1 MCPKPGKTRAR
12 GFDPSEFGCNVF
24 GLKTM
29 RNYLPE
35 HAYNSLTSTI
45 IRGEPIDP
53 VIADEVAEAMRTW
66 AVERGVT
73 HFTHWFLPLTGTTA
87 GKHEAFLSPD
97 GQGGAISQFSGREL
111 IQGEPD
117 ASNFPNGGLRAT
129 FEARGYTAWD
139 PTSPAFIMETAEVA
153 ILYVPTIFCGHN
165 SEALDKK
172 TPLLRSQRA
181 LETQLKR
188 MARLFGIDD
197 SGHAYATLGAEQ
209 EYFLVDLKMVGL
221 RPDLKVTGRTLFG
234 RTSPRQQQMEDHYF
248 GHVKPRVLA
257 FMDEVDQTLWRLGI
271 PAKMRHN
278 EAAPSQFEVAPV
290 FEEQNLAVDH
300 NMLTMLVLQEVAARH
315 GFLCLLHEKPF
326 AGINGSGKHN
336 NWSPTGPDGRN
347 WLRPGKTPHE
357 NAVFLAMLTAI
368 VSGVDKFA
376 HLLRAT
382 IATAGNDHRLGS
394 HEAPPAIISVYL
406 GEQLTDIFSQIMH
419 GGARS
424 SRSGGT
430 IRPGIPTVPTLP
442 RDTTDRNRTSPLA
455 FTGNKF
461 ELRAVGSFQS
471 CAGPNVAFNALV
483 TWGIDE
489 LCTALE
495 ARIAEGVAFDAAL
508 QSVLSTFIREHKR
521 VLFDGDN
528 YSEAWRQKAAKRG
541 LPNAATTPEALEAL
555 IQPEVIELFARYD
568 ILSEREL
575 RARHGI
581 YLDIY
586 RKSVLIEAECAL
598 NMVRTLIVPAG
609 LAYADNLRRAA
620 DTPPISRLRDRVD
633 QLNDRLL
640 IAAEQLETAIAA
652 CAPEEALTIMAEAR
666 RAADELEGL
675 VPAATWPL
683 PSYAEMLLL
692 V

>member
-1 MCPKPGKTRAR
+1 MCPKPVKTKAR

-45 IRGEPIDP
+45 VRGEPIDP

-521 VLFDGDN
+521 ILFDGDN

-609 LAYADNLRRAA
+609 LAYAENLRRAA

>member
-1 MCPKPGKTRAR
+1 MCPKPVKTKAR

-45 IRGEPIDP
+45 VRGEPIDP

-209 EYFLVDLKMVGL
+209 EYFLVGLKMVGL

-521 VLFDGDN
+521 ILFDGDN

-640 IAAEQLETAIAA
+640 IAAEQLETAITA

-675 VPAATWPL
+675 VPAAAWPL

>member
-1 MCPKPGKTRAR
+1 MCPKPVKTKAR

-45 IRGEPIDP
+45 VRGEPIDP

-521 VLFDGDN
+521 ILFDGDN

-598 NMVRTLIVPAG
+598 NMVRTLLVPAG
-609 LAYADNLRRAA
+609 LAYAENLRRAA

-640 IAAEQLETAIAA
+640 IAAEHLETAIAA

-675 VPAATWPL
+675 VPAAAWPL

>member
-1 MCPKPGKTRAR
+1 MCPKPVKTKAR
-12 GFDPSEFGCNVF
+12 GFAPSEFGCTVF

-29 RNYLPE
+29 RSYLTAR
-35 HAYNSLTSTI
+35 AYNSLTSTI
-45 IRGEPIDP
+45 VRGEPIDP

-521 VLFDGDN
+521 ILFDGDN

-609 LAYADNLRRAA
+609 LAYAENLRRAA

-675 VPAATWPL
+675 VPAAAWPL